1 MGNAG
6 LEKLIWT
13 LVYGGLIVLCLG
25 LFMWLAAPGLA
36 LVLVASGAVITA
48 VGALLIWVRSRRQD

>member
-1 MGNAG
+1 MTTAG

-25 LFMWLAAPGLA
+25 LFVWPAAPGLA
-36 LVLVASGAVITA
+36 LVLVASGVAVTA

>member
-13 LVYGGLIVLCLG
+13 LVYGGLILLCLG
-25 LFMWLAAPGLA
+25 LFMRPAAPGIA
-36 LVLVASGAVITA
+36 WAVMASGATVAA
-48 VGALLIWVRSRRQD
+48 VGALLIWVRSRRKD